1 LIHTFAWLSWLAVSL
16 VALSLTRNPLY
27 LLLILLCLL
36 FVSLW
41 LQKREDGARPAVHPL
56 RFTLILVTLGALFNA
71 FTSHYGS
78 TILFTIPG
86 KIPLLSGHF
95 TLEALVYGAT
105 NGLILAGMFASFTVL
120 NQALPTRALVRLIP
134 RAFYP
139 VALVTSIAVTYLP
152 TTIRL
157 SGQIRE
163 AQEIRGHQVRGI
175 RDWLPLLM
183 PLLVGGMEHAMQ
195 LAEAMTARGFASA
208 PLPIQ
213 PVPSTRTSILP
224 GSILL
229 RLALLSG
236 LLLLSAGWLWR
247 LNGGD
252 GFGLALI
259 CSGALLIL
267 GSLWQQGRHFPRT
280 SYRKEKWR
288 LHDSLVLAA
297 SLLLLALL
305 LLPLPFLDRA
315 SLAYSAYPLLTL
327 PPFYPILGLAM
338 LGLLLPVVVSK
349 SH

>member
-71 FTSHYGS
+71 LTSHYGS

-86 KIPLLSGHF
+86 RIPLLSGHL

-163 AQEIRGHQVRGI
+163 AQEIRGHQVRGV

-208 PLPIQ
+208 PLPPL
-213 PVPSTRTSILP
+213 PVPSTRTSLLP

-229 RLALLSG
+229 RLALL
-236 LLLLSAGWLWR
+236 
-247 LNGGD
+247 
-252 GFGLALI
+252 GLAAASWLALA
-259 CSGALLIL
+259 SRWRRRLRAGAHQFRCVAHPRQPVAA
-267 GSLWQQGRHFPRT
+267 GSPFLHQLSQR
-280 SYRKEKWR
+280 KWR
-288 LHDSLVLAA
+288 LHDSLVVSVRS
-297 SLLLLALL
+297 SLVVMLVRQQCSSYPTCPPVRPAGGHENW
-305 LLPLPFLDRA
+305 
-315 SLAYSAYPLLTL
+315 SLWWL
-327 PPFYPILGLAM
+327 
-338 LGLLLPVVVSK
+338 
-349 SH
+349 

>member
-1 LIHTFAWLSWLAVSL
+1 MIHTAAWLSWLVAAL

-27 LLLILLCLL
+27 LLLILGCLL

-41 LQKREDGARPAVHPL
+41 LQMQSDGARPAVHPL

-78 TILFTIPG
+78 TVLFTIPG
-86 KIPLLSGHF
+86 KVPLLSGHL

-120 NQALPTRALVRLIP
+120 NQALPTRAMVRLIP
-134 RAFYP
+134 RAYYP
-139 VALVTSIAVTYLP
+139 VALVSSIAITYLP

-157 SGQIRE
+157 SRQIRE
-163 AQEIRGHQVRGI
+163 AQEIRGHQVKGL

-195 LAEAMTARGFASA
+195 LAEAMTARGFASVPQPSQGA
-208 PLPIQ
+208 PS
-213 PVPSTRTSILP
+213 VRSTST
-224 GSILL
+224 LL
-229 RLALLSG
+229 RLVLLGG

-259 CSGALLIL
+259 SSGALLIL
-267 GSLWQQGRHFPRT
+267 GGLWWQGRHTPR
-280 SYRKEKWR
+280 SNYRKESWH
-288 LHDSLVLAA
+288 LHDNLMVLCVLILLF
-297 SLLLLALL
+297 SLLRF
-305 LLPLPFLDRA
+305 PLD
-315 SLAYSAYPLLTL
+315 YSPYPLLTL
-327 PPFYPILGLAM
+327 PPFEPLLGVAILGLLAPA
-338 LGLLLPVVVSK
+338 G
-349 SH
+349 HF